1 MPDMYGSERNNVFV
15 AKHSGIEYVLRNASC
30 SPRASRLPR
39 WRPSLD
45 PENIDPP
52 AHRKYRRLLDP
63 LFGPKQMKEL
73 EPTSPGA
80 STS

>member
-1 MPDMYGSERNNVFV
+1 MPDMYGSERNNVFG

-30 SPRASRLPR
+30 SPLPVSRGGALP
-39 WRPSLD
+39 LD